1 MEQQP
6 LRGTRICHSLHPA
19 ITIITTVTPI
29 ITIDALK
36 CGSTTKN
43 AIIIPKG
50 MEYLDMLSFQD
61 SKINLFITHV
71 NTLCDIPHST
81 YASYEQFMIYAD
93 KFNS

>member
-1 MEQQP
+1 MEQQL

-43 AIIIPKG
+43 AIIMPKG
-50 MEYLDMLSFQD
+50 IRFFIHPFVKLPNSSLFLD
-61 SKINLFITHV
+61 KN
-71 NTLCDIPHST
+71 P
-81 YASYEQFMIYAD
+81 A
-93 KFNS
+93 